1 MKKFLFLIFVLVM
14 ICLSILFVS
23 VDNNHML
30 SHYEKMKIKYEV
42 KIPVPDYVIYYQEKF
57 YFSDYTKYSVYEYA
71 DDNKK
76 KELLKLEWRYIEEEK
91 KVLLNEIFMNELNL
105 EKNIPRIDEKCL
117 YYYETANNGRDRLHI
132 LWPYNSNFIYIIDE
146 NF

>member
-1 MKKFLFLIFVLVM
+1 MKKFLFLIFILVM

-76 KELLKLEWRYIEEEK
+76 TELLKLEWRHIEEEK

-132 LWPYNSNFIYIIDE
+132 LWAYNSNFIYIIDE

>member
-1 MKKFLFLIFVLVM
+1 MKKFLFLIFILVM

-132 LWPYNSNFIYIIDE
+132 LWPYNSNFIYIVDE

>member
-1 MKKFLFLIFVLVM
+1 M